1 MKKRNI
7 LAMFLTHI
15 FAFKVAIS
23 FSESLFVLKRPKFR
37 PQYLENKLEFL
48 GKNLPGAKCY
58 HLVQN
63 N

>member
-1 MKKRNI
+1 
-7 LAMFLTHI
+7 MFLTHI

-23 FSESLFVLKRPKFR
+23 FGKSLFALKGPKFR
-37 PQYLENKLEFL
+37 PQFLGNELEFWE
-48 GKNLPGAKCY
+48 KNLPGVKCH